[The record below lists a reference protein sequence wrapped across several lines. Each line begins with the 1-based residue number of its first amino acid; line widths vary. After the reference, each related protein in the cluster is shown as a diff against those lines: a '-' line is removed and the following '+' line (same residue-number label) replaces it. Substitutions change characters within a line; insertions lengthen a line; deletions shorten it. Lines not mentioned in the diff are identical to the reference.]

1 MAPLTTSLTLLLETA
16 MGIALILG
24 AFLAR
29 RRNFRAHAWC
39 QSAVV
44 LFNLGVIAIAMAP
57 SIYARVAPKIP
68 QRLGKPYYAIATT
81 HAALGAATEFAAIYV
96 LLAAGT
102 HLLPAKLRLS
112 NFKPAMRAVLVLW
125 WIALLLGLLTYAKW
139 YIPKAL

>member
-1 MAPLTTSLTLLLETA
+1 MAPLTANLTLLLEFA

-29 RRNFRAHAWC
+29 RQSFRAHAWC

-44 LFNLGVIAIAMAP
+44 LFNLGIIAITMAP
-57 SIYARVAPKIP
+57 SFYTHVAPRIP
-68 QRLGKPYYAIATT
+68 QRLRKPYYAIATT
-81 HAALGAATEFAAIYV
+81 HAALGAVTEFAAIYI

-102 HLLPAKLRLS
+102 RVLPSKLRLT

-125 WIALLLGLLTYAKW
+125 WVVLLLGLLTYAKW